1 MAIRPLMLLN
11 GCLLFN
17 MAGNV
22 KYIKCRRFGKE
33 TFGLRKGDMEH
44 TELSGG
50 QKPAYILYTM
60 LCGRDFVKQ

>member
-1 MAIRPLMLLN
+1 MLT
-11 GCLLFN
+11 
-17 MAGNV
+17 AEAQITV
-22 KYIKCRRFGKE
+22 KYIKCRRFVIE

-60 LCGRDFVKQ
+60 LCPVLLISEL